1 MHLPIGSGFAL
12 PSLTMSRLPWAPEG
26 WLFLIPVLI
35 LTAAA
40 LLIQWTIAAIVLGLL
55 AIFLLNFFRDPNRA
69 GSEHHVDV
77 LSPADG
83 TVVQIKDIPD
93 GDIWPGLTRQ
103 VSIFMSVFDV
113 HVNRA
118 PISGKIIHYRYNPGK
133 KIAAFAEK
141 SSTENEQNL
150 IVVEDKHG
158 TKLAFKQIAG
168 LLARRIVFDKKE
180 GDEVMRGERVG
191 MIKFGSR
198 VDMFFPADAVI
209 KVGMRDKVKVGLTV
223 VAELGAK

>member
-1 MHLPIGSGFAL
+1 MPK
-12 PSLTMSRLPWAPEG
+12 MRLAPEG
-26 WLFLIPVLI
+26 WIFLLPVIVLFVI
-35 LTAAA
+35 A
-40 LLIQWTIAAIVLGLL
+40 LLIPWTILAIVLFL
-55 AIFLLNFFRDPNRA
+55 AILFLLNFFRDPHRV
-69 GSEHHVDV
+69 GSQRHIDI

-93 GDIWPGLTRQ
+93 GEIWPGLTKQ

-118 PISGKIIHYRYNPGK
+118 PITGKIVHYRYNPGK

-150 IVVEDKHG
+150 IVVTDDRGG
-158 TKLAFKQIAG
+158 TVAFKQIAG

-180 GDEVMRGERVG
+180 GDTVVRGERVG

-198 VDMFFPADAVI
+198 VDMFFPPNAVI
-209 KVGMRDKVKVGLTV
+209 KVQMRDKVQVGLTI
-223 VAELGAK
+223 VAELEEPA

>member
-1 MHLPIGSGFAL
+1 MPRVRF
-12 PSLTMSRLPWAPEG
+12 APEG
-26 WLFLIPVLI
+26 WLFTIPVVI
-35 LTAAA
+35 LGAAA
-40 LLIQWTIAAIVLGLL
+40 FLIGWWIAGAILVLL
-55 AIFLLNFFRDPNRA
+55 FLFLVNFFRDPHRA
-69 GSEHHVDV
+69 GSERHVDV

-83 TVVQIKDIPD
+83 TVVQIKDVPD
-93 GDIWPGLTRQ
+93 GEIWPGLTKQ

-118 PISGKIIHYRYNPGK
+118 PISGRIVHYRYSAGK

-150 IVVEDKHG
+150 IVIEDAHG
-158 TKLAFKQIAG
+158 GRVAFKQIAG

-180 GDEVMRGERVG
+180 GDEVVRGERVG

-198 VDMFFPADAVI
+198 VDMFFPADVVI
-209 KVGMRDKVKVGLTV
+209 HVKMRDKVKVGLTV
-223 VAELGAK
+223 IAEIGEPK

>member
-1 MHLPIGSGFAL
+1 MPKVRFAK
-12 PSLTMSRLPWAPEG
+12 EG
-26 WLFLIPVLI
+26 WLFIIPAMIV
-35 LTAAA
+35 TAAA
-40 LLIQWTIAAIVLGLL
+40 LLLQWWTAAIVFGFATL
-55 AIFLLNFFRDPNRA
+55 FLVNFFRDPHRV
-69 GSEHHVDV
+69 GSERRVDI

-83 TVVQIKDIPD
+83 TVVQIKDVRD
-93 GDIWPGLTRQ
+93 GEIWPGLTKQ

-118 PISGKIIHYRYNPGK
+118 PITGRIVSYKYNPGK

-150 IVVEDKHG
+150 VVIDDG
-158 TKLAFKQIAG
+158 NGGVIAFKQIAG

-180 GDEVMRGERVG
+180 GDEVVKGERVG

-198 VDMFFPADAVI
+198 VDVFFQPTANI
-209 KVGMRDKVKVGLTV
+209 KVQMREKVKVGLTIIG
-223 VAELGAK
+223 EIEERS

>member
-1 MHLPIGSGFAL
+1 MPKIRF
-12 PSLTMSRLPWAPEG
+12 APEG
-26 WLFLIPVLI
+26 WLFIIPLMI
-35 LTAAA
+35 FTAAA
-40 LLIQWTIAAIVLGLL
+40 LLLTWWTAAIVLG
-55 AIFLLNFFRDPNRA
+55 FLTLFLINFFRDPHRV
-69 GSEHHVDV
+69 GSERHVDV

-83 TVVQIKDIPD
+83 TVVQIKDVPD
-93 GDIWPGLTRQ
+93 GEVWPGLTRQ

-118 PISGKIIHYRYNPGK
+118 PISGKIVHYRYNPGK

-150 IVVEDKHG
+150 VVIEDG
-158 TKLAFKQIAG
+158 RGATIAFKQIAG

-180 GDEVMRGERVG
+180 GEEVVRGERLG

-198 VDMFFPADAVI
+198 VDIFFQPTATLRV
-209 KVGMRDKVKVGLTV
+209 KMREKVKVGLTV
-223 VAELGAK
+223 IGEIEERA

>member
-1 MHLPIGSGFAL
+1 MPRV
-12 PSLTMSRLPWAPEG
+12 RLAPEG
-26 WLFLIPVLI
+26 WVFIIPVVVFTLAAFLIGWWI
-35 LTAAA
+35 AGA
-40 LLIQWTIAAIVLGLL
+40 LLLL
-55 AIFLLNFFRDPNRA
+55 ALLFLLNFFRDPHRA
-69 GSEHHVDV
+69 GSGQRVDV

-83 TVVQIKDIPD
+83 TVVQIKDVAD
-93 GDIWPGLTRQ
+93 GEVWPGLTKQ

-118 PISGKIIHYRYNPGK
+118 PISGRIVHYRYNPGK

-150 IVVEDKHG
+150 IVIEDAHG
-158 TKLAFKQIAG
+158 GKLAFKQIAG

-180 GDEVMRGERVG
+180 GDEVVRGERVG

-198 VDMFFPADAVI
+198 VDMFFPADAEIRVQ
-209 KVGMRDKVKVGLTV
+209 MREKVKVGLTV
-223 VAELGAK
+223 VAQIAERA

>member
-1 MHLPIGSGFAL
+1 MPRVRF
-12 PSLTMSRLPWAPEG
+12 APEG
-26 WLFLIPVLI
+26 WIFIIPVVILGGAAFLIGWWVAGAVLLLLFL
-35 LTAAA
+35 
-40 LLIQWTIAAIVLGLL
+40 
-55 AIFLLNFFRDPNRA
+55 FLVNFFRDPHRA
-69 GSEHHVDV
+69 GSERHVDV

-83 TVVQIKDIPD
+83 TVVQIKDIND

-118 PISGKIIHYRYNPGK
+118 PITGRIVHYRYNPGK

-150 IVVEDKHG
+150 VVIEDGRGAKI
-158 TKLAFKQIAG
+158 AFKQIAG

-180 GDEVMRGERVG
+180 GDEIVRGERVG

-198 VDMFFPADAVI
+198 VDIFFPADAVI
-209 KVGMRDKVKVGLTV
+209 RVRMREKVKVGLTV
-223 VAELGAK
+223 IAE